1 MEGIAEALKL
11 LISGILILQQ
21 QAGLND
27 QQMDELVKNLREE
40 FKTERATPLPDV

>member
-40 FKTERATPLPDV
+40 FKAEREIPLPDV